1 MTCSRTCS
9 RSEEAPAGWLRWV
22 VPGVAALALSCTEA
36 GLYSLNGRGG
46 GGPDRADFAGTGC
59 VPLAAGDA
67 FPVKVLFAVQAGS
80 QGIPVGEMTDALN
93 AIVARFSLPYISFGL
108 ITYHGVATGIQGS
121 FVSAN
126 DFANAIP
133 RYNAQSGDGPPS
145 MRNALRLSRS
155 ILAGDIVTGCRGVVA
170 RTRYLVVLL
179 NSTPDTSCINPA
191 FNAGLDSICVAL
203 ANAGDSLGCAVCEL
217 DKATRDLTDLMQ
229 LYGAG
234 EVSVQAIYVPP
245 DPMAP
250 NPDSIITASAVAR
263 AGGTQLIQTG
273 APNLTGAVNSLNYAS
288 LQRALALKRI
298 VGFNRSA
305 LSIAGELFPDTD
317 GDGLSDQREGE
328 LATNPIM
335 MDSDDDGIMDGVE
348 IRMGMDPLTANVIT
362 GCNRYGDIDLD
373 RLNDCEERVL
383 GTDSCV
389 ADTDGDALPDLVEA
403 LSRTNPLVPED
414 LKDTDGDGISNAEE
428 VMAHT
433 DVQSVDNDYRSQ
445 RAYGYEW
452 SNADPT
458 DDGRPC
464 YDFRVD
470 NVSLTETQV
479 RPNPPFPSIP
489 DGTNDIYLYIQ
500 VGRQNEPHGAGIGS
514 LTIQQVRYTPGPPAR
529 RTPGGTIS
537 LGPDDF
543 ILGN

>member
-1 MTCSRTCS
+1 MTRFH
-9 RSEEAPAGWLRWV
+9 PDLLVILGL
-22 VPGVAALALSCTEA
+22 GMLALSCTDA
-36 GLYSLNGRGG
+36 GLYAIGGRGG
-46 GGPDRADFAGTGC
+46 GGPDRADFSGIGC

-93 AIVARFSLPYISFGL
+93 SIVARFPLPYISFAL

-121 FVSAN
+121 FVPAST
-126 DFANAIP
+126 FANAIP

-145 MRNALRLSRS
+145 MRNALRLARS
-155 ILAGDIVTGCRGVVA
+155 ILSGEMVTGCRGVTA

-179 NSTPDTSCINPA
+179 NSTYDTSCANPA
-191 FNAGLDSICVAL
+191 FNAGLDSTCL
-203 ANAGDSLGCAVCEL
+203 AAPTAADCSACEL
-217 DKATRDLTDLMQ
+217 DKATRELTDLMQ

-234 EVSVQAIYVPP
+234 EVSVQPIYVPP
-245 DPMAP
+245 DPSAP
-250 NPDSIITASAVAR
+250 HPDALTAVRAVAR
-263 AGGTQLIQTG
+263 AGGTQVLQTP
-273 APNLTGAVNSLNYAS
+273 APNLTGALNGLNYAS

-305 LSIAGELFPDTD
+305 LSIAGALYADTD
-317 GDGLSDQREGE
+317 GDGVSDPREAE
-328 LATNPIM
+328 LTLDPIKP
-335 MDSDDDGIMDGVE
+335 DTDDDGIMDGVE
-348 IRMGMDPLTANVIT
+348 IRMGMNPLVADTIT

-414 LKDTDGDGISNAEE
+414 LRDTDGDGISNAEE

-433 DVQSVDNDYRSQ
+433 DPQSVDNDYRSQ

-452 SNADPT
+452 SPAEPT

-464 YDFRVD
+464 FQFRID
-470 NVSLTETQV
+470 NISLTETLT
-479 RPNPPFPSIP
+479 RPNDPFPAIP
-489 DGTNDIYLYIQ
+489 SGTNDIYLYIQ

-514 LTIQQVRYTPGPPAR
+514 LTIQQVRYTAGPPAR
-529 RTPGGTIS
+529 RTPGGTIK

-543 ILGN
+543 VLGN